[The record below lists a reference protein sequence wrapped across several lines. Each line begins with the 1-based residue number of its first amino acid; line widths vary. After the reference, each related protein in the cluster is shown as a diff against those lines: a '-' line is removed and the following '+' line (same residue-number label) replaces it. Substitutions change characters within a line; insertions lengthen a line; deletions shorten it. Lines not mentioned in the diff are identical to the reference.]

1 MKHFFFVKIILLR
14 GKEKLLKIAITG
26 DAKPI

>member
-1 MKHFFFVKIILLR
+1 MKLFFVKIILLR